1 MSMLPKIYRPI
12 CIVILA
18 FMYHLPNAF
27 CQNLVEEQVSY
38 SIPKTIYFTEEKI
51 WISAEV
57 TQKGKPSSSQVL
69 YAELLNREN
78 ESVHLAKILLE
89 QGEALHFLEIPSNL
103 PSDHY
108 LLRIYTRI
116 SPLLNL
122 ENGMKQQLVT
132 IFNPRIPPKVVA
144 NRSEQIVKK
153 GHQKESYT
161 LIQGQFNPKE
171 IIDIPE
177 ELKGQKIQELKVSLV
192 NPFLEEER
200 QISSSQLYEGKAE
213 GVLIPELFGHIVAA
227 KVNPNEVDTSKVY
240 FLSVHGIESA
250 LYSDRPDANGNLFF
264 DIGGLKHWKFLIAQA
279 DQNGDLMNFELQS
292 PAVKTRFKNGF
303 TFPQLEISLADQ
315 ELLQK
320 LLLSS
325 GVQTYFREK
334 LNQEPVPVV
343 TGFVA
348 DYSYNLDDYT
358 RFESVETV
366 IKEYVPSV
374 AVRTRSGKKEFRSNN
389 EFGNRF
395 EGNPLMLV
403 DGMPV
408 FNSDQLAAF
417 NPKSFEKL
425 DVLARVFYL
434 NEQNYEGVIS
444 FSSYK
449 SDVGGF
455 PLPTNAI
462 YSPYQGIQIP
472 VELESEF
479 GQPQEIRNLQDLR
492 SVLTWKSEARG
503 RVDLSE
509 VKIITSDLPGLY
521 QMSIQYQS
529 EDGSAQSWE
538 SYFEVKAAE
547 D

>member
-1 MSMLPKIYRPI
+1 
-12 CIVILA
+12 
-18 FMYHLPNAF
+18 MYHLPNAF

-200 QISSSQLYEGKAE
+200 QISSSQLYEGKA
-213 GVLIPELFGHIVAA
+213 
-227 KVNPNEVDTSKVY
+227 
-240 FLSVHGIESA
+240 
-250 LYSDRPDANGNLFF
+250 
-264 DIGGLKHWKFLIAQA
+264 
-279 DQNGDLMNFELQS
+279 
-292 PAVKTRFKNGF
+292 
-303 TFPQLEISLADQ
+303 
-315 ELLQK
+315 
-320 LLLSS
+320 
-325 GVQTYFREK
+325 
-334 LNQEPVPVV
+334 
-343 TGFVA
+343 
-348 DYSYNLDDYT
+348 
-358 RFESVETV
+358 
-366 IKEYVPSV
+366 
-374 AVRTRSGKKEFRSNN
+374 
-389 EFGNRF
+389 
-395 EGNPLMLV
+395 
-403 DGMPV
+403 
-408 FNSDQLAAF
+408 
-417 NPKSFEKL
+417 
-425 DVLARVFYL
+425 
-434 NEQNYEGVIS
+434 
-444 FSSYK
+444 
-449 SDVGGF
+449 
-455 PLPTNAI
+455 
-462 YSPYQGIQIP
+462 
-472 VELESEF
+472 
-479 GQPQEIRNLQDLR
+479 
-492 SVLTWKSEARG
+492 
-503 RVDLSE
+503 
-509 VKIITSDLPGLY
+509 
-521 QMSIQYQS
+521 
-529 EDGSAQSWE
+529 
-538 SYFEVKAAE
+538 
-547 D
+547 